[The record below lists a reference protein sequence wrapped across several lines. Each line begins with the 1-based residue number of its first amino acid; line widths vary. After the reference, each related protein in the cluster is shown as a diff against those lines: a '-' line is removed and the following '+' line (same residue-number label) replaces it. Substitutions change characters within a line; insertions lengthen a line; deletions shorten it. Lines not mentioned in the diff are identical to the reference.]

1 MNRIN
6 QTAVFFCC
14 QFILGLGSVTS
25 PTITQSFYSLSASAQ
40 TVVETLPP
48 SPSLNKFNEPQ
59 VVDEVFVPRDL
70 DFRVPEIPVAQTLDS
85 YLVYIN
91 NDNFSQIDRVKQ
103 LIPTAFIRQHQGKP
117 VIQAGV
123 FSKDLNAL
131 NLAQQLQ
138 SQGINARIFNL
149 TTAKEVTFKID
160 NSKFY
165 SVVVPKNVRN

>member
-6 QTAVFFCC
+6 KTAVFFCC
-14 QFILGLGSVTS
+14 QFILGLGAVI
-25 PTITQSFYSLSASAQ
+25 PTLTQSFYSLSASAQ

-48 SPSLNKFNEPQ
+48 PPSLNKSNPQ
-59 VVDEVFVPRDL
+59 IVDELFVPRDL
-70 DFRVPEIPVAQTLDS
+70 DFRVPELPVAQILDS
-85 YLVYIN
+85 YLVYIT
-91 NDNFSQIDRVKQ
+91 NDDSTQLERVRQ
-103 LIPTAFIRQHQGKP
+103 LIPTAFIRQHQGKS

-123 FSKDLNAL
+123 FSKNLNAL

-149 TTAKEVTFKID
+149 TTAKEVAFKID

-165 SVVVPKNVRN
+165 SVVVPTNVSN

>member
-6 QTAVFFCC
+6 KTAVFFCC
-14 QFILGLGSVTS
+14 QFILGLGSVI

-40 TVVETLPP
+40 TVVETLPIP
-48 SPSLNKFNEPQ
+48 PSLNKSNEPQ

-70 DFRVPEIPVAQTLDS
+70 DFRVPELPVAQTLDS
-85 YLVYIN
+85 YLVYIV
-91 NDNFSQIDRVKQ
+91 NDNSSQIDRVKQ
-103 LIPTAFIRQHQGKP
+103 LIPTAFIRQHQGKS

-123 FSKDLNAL
+123 FSKNLNAL

-149 TTAKEVTFKID
+149 TTAKEVAFKID

-165 SVVVPKNVRN
+165 SVVVPTNVKN

>member
-6 QTAVFFCC
+6 KTAVFFCC
-14 QFILGLGSVTS
+14 QFILGLGAVI
-25 PTITQSFYSLSASAQ
+25 PTFYHLSASAQ

-48 SPSLNKFNEPQ
+48 PPSLNKSKPQ

-70 DFRVPEIPVAQTLDS
+70 DFRVPELPVAQTLDS

-91 NDNFSQIDRVKQ
+91 NDNSSQIERVKQ
-103 LIPTAFIRQHQGKP
+103 LVPSAFIRQHQGKP

-149 TTAKEVTFKID
+149 TTAKEVAFKID
-160 NSKFY
+160 KSKFY
-165 SVVVPKNVRN
+165 SVVVPTNVRN